1 MKKKFRTLE
10 LAMELYH
17 EASKLKLGNSVL
29 QNQYDRA
36 LLSIVLNLSEG
47 SAKPTRKDRR
57 KFYYISYGSFR
68 EVVTILKL
76 NAVYQYSDQ
85 LNILGAHLWK
95 LAQNPGGS

>member
-1 MKKKFRTLE
+1 MKNKFRTLE
-10 LAMELYH
+10 LAMELYQK
-17 EASKLKLGNSVL
+17 ASKLKLGNSVL

-47 SAKPTRKDRR
+47 SAKPTKKDRK

-68 EVVTILKL
+68 EVSTLLELSNVNQFDEL
-76 NAVYQYSDQ
+76 

-95 LAQNPGGS
+95 LAQNPAGS

>member
-1 MKKKFRTLE
+1 MKQTFRTLD
-10 LAMELYH
+10 LAIKLYK
-17 EASKLKLGNSVL
+17 EASKLKLGNAVM

-47 SAKPTRKDRR
+47 SAKPTKRDRR

-68 EVVTILKL
+68 EVSTLLELRGINQFNK
-76 NAVYQYSDQ
+76 Q

-95 LAQNPGGS
+95 LAQNPAGT